1 MLQFKGF
8 PVRQGE
14 ITFYV
19 GKMKVKD
26 LVKFE
31 PDMWN
36 FNHNKKGYQRDL
48 SERRAKDY
56 ASFIANKGASP
67 LTILLS
73 VRQGDVILSDDEG
86 TVLIDDEAPK
96 FVVDGQ
102 HRRRGLELLFTEDPI
117 WADHEVPVI
126 LMNPADR
133 YDEAKQFLI
142 INRTQKGVRPDL
154 AERILQQVIQQEG
167 REAIVDQRDHGILR
181 SLYRNVEWNTK
192 ALTIADTLNQGHLSD
207 GTPVTSPW
215 EQKIYLPNEPRA
227 GRTVSQKAFTDS
239 IDPIVKAD
247 FLVSESPEFVARVV
261 ANYWNAIVEL
271 CPQAFDTPEQY
282 GIQKTSGTFI
292 LNALLPEV
300 ARYTQE
306 TSGRRDLRTPAFK
319 HVLKGLG
326 EERLSPGYWLVGGG
340 TIALRG
346 TSKGAQRLLLQEF
359 KESLADAAST
369 ANIQSD
375 LII

>member
-1 MLQFKGF
+1 
-8 PVRQGE
+8 
-14 ITFYV
+14 
-19 GKMKVKD
+19 MKVKD

-31 PDMWN
+31 PDMWS
-36 FNHNKKGYQRDL
+36 FNHQKGYQRDL

-56 ASFIANKGASP
+56 ASFIGNKGASP
-67 LTILLS
+67 LSILLS
-73 VRQGDVILSDDEG
+73 VRQNDCILADDQG
-86 TVLIDDEAPK
+86 TVLIEDEAPK

-126 LMNPADR
+126 LMNPANR
-133 YDEAKQFLI
+133 YDEAKQFLV

-154 AERILQQVIQQEG
+154 AERILQQVIQEEG
-167 REAIVDQRDHGILR
+167 REAIIAQRDHGILR

-192 ALTIADTLNQGHLSD
+192 ALTIADILNQGHLGD
-207 GTPVTSPW
+207 GTPIASPW

-239 IDPIVKAD
+239 IDPIVKAE
-247 FLVSESPEFVARVV
+247 FLSAESPEFVARVV
-261 ANYWNAIVEL
+261 ANYWNAIEEL
-271 CPQAFDTPEQY
+271 CRHAFDTPEEY

-292 LNALLPEV
+292 LNALLTEV
-300 ARYTQE
+300 ARYTQDA
-306 TSGRRDLRTPAFK
+306 SGRRDLRTPAFK

-326 EERLSPGYWLVGGG
+326 EERLSPAYWQVGGG
-340 TIALRG
+340 TITLRG
-346 TSKGAQRLLLQEF
+346 TSKGAQRLLIQEF
-359 KESLADAAST
+359 KEALADAAT
-369 ANIQSD
+369 TTQMQSD